1 MMNPEENLIFGY
13 TWDEIQRAQQGGPLV
28 RNKQLGNINWT
39 QEDERLWQ
47 EYGSVKALVDAGFH
61 GVADRAERLGKEKK

>member
-1 MMNPEENLIFGY
+1 MNPEENLIFGY

-47 EYGSVKALVDAGFH
+47 EYGSVQALVDAGLH
-61 GVADRAERLGKEKK
+61 GVADRASRLGKEKK